1 MVGPEDGTTSGHHGN
16 GSDTVSDPFLLQGD
30 DVVPDEEC
38 QCGGDHVL
46 DDLKPQPAVPVL
58 NVVQTADGGEE
69 LMVALRNGKNVD
81 SNSSS
86 RADGQPE
93 KKNSEASQ
101 QSCQSDQES
110 DVFDVGS
117 HSEHS
122 EHTFYLGENDDSDE
136 DDGEDG
142 DFSTRN
148 KDCIFNNNSDVLEND
163 EAETLL
169 KERDAVLCGEVQDS
183 ETENIAA
190 EGQQD
195 GTDPE
200 ADRNNL
206 PVVQGQPVRSS
217 PRPIPTSRGGR
228 LAYSSIMTV
237 CRHSYSQLVVRC
249 QANSCHVRMASSCP
263 AAFSARWTDV
273 LPGGITAPDSSGG
286 NTFGKYMLCSRYETE
301 F

>member
-1 MVGPEDGTTSGHHGN
+1 MAGPEDGTTSGHHGN
-16 GSDTVSDPFLLQGD
+16 GSDTVSDPFRLQGD

-38 QCGGDHVL
+38 QSGGDDVL
-46 DDLKPQPAVPVL
+46 DDLKSQPAAPPVL
-58 NVVQTADGGEE
+58 SAVHTAGRGEE
-69 LMVALRNGKNVD
+69 LRVALRNGKNVD
-81 SNSSS
+81 SSPSS
-86 RADGQPE
+86 RADEQPE
-93 KKNSEASQ
+93 KKNSEVSE
-101 QSCQSDQES
+101 QSCQSDRES
-110 DVFDVGS
+110 DVFDAGS

-122 EHTFYLGENDDSDE
+122 EHTFFLGENDDS
-136 DDGEDG
+136 GEDG
-142 DFSTRN
+142 DSSTLN
-148 KDCIFNNNSDVLEND
+148 DCFFNNNNSNVLEND

-169 KERDAVLCGEVQDS
+169 KERDAVWCGEVQDS

-195 GTDPE
+195 
-200 ADRNNL
+200 DRNHL

-249 QANSCHVRMASSCP
+249 QANSCHIRMASSCP

-273 LPGGITAPDSSGG
+273 LPGGITAPGSSDG
-286 NTFGKYMLCSRYETE
+286 NTFGKYTQCSRYEIE

>member
-1 MVGPEDGTTSGHHGN
+1 MAGPEDGTTSGHHGN
-16 GSDTVSDPFLLQGD
+16 GSDTVSDPFRLQGD
-30 DVVPDEEC
+30 DVMPDEEC
-38 QCGGDHVL
+38 QSGGDHVL
-46 DDLKPQPAVPVL
+46 DDLKPQPAAPVL
-58 NVVQTADGGEE
+58 STVQTAGRGEE
-69 LMVALRNGKNVD
+69 LRVALRNGKNVD
-81 SNSSS
+81 SNPSSP
-86 RADGQPE
+86 ADEQPE
-93 KKNSEASQ
+93 EKNSEVSE
-101 QSCQSDQES
+101 QSCQSDHES

-122 EHTFYLGENDDSDE
+122 EHTFFLGENDDSDE

-142 DFSTRN
+142 DSSTLN
-148 KDCIFNNNSDVLEND
+148 DCFFNNNNSNVLEND

-183 ETENIAA
+183 ETENIAP

-195 GTDPE
+195 
-200 ADRNNL
+200 DRNYL

-273 LPGGITAPDSSGG
+273 LPGGITALGSSDG
-286 NTFGKYMLCSRYETE
+286 NTLGKYTLWSRYETE

>member
-1 MVGPEDGTTSGHHGN
+1 M
-16 GSDTVSDPFLLQGD
+16 
-30 DVVPDEEC
+30 VPDEEC
-38 QCGGDHVL
+38 QCGGDDVL
-46 DDLKPQPAVPVL
+46 DDLKPQPAAPPVL
-58 NVVQTADGGEE
+58 SAVHTAGSGEE
-69 LMVALRNGKNVD
+69 LRVALRNGKNVD
-81 SNSSS
+81 SNPSSP
-86 RADGQPE
+86 ADEQPE
-93 KKNSEASQ
+93 KKNSEVSE
-101 QSCQSDQES
+101 QSCQSDHES

-122 EHTFYLGENDDSDE
+122 EHIFFLGENDDSDE

-142 DFSTRN
+142 DFSTLNDRF
-148 KDCIFNNNSDVLEND
+148 FNNNNSNVLEND
-163 EAETLL
+163 EA
-169 KERDAVLCGEVQDS
+169 ERDAVLCGEVQDS

-195 GTDPE
+195 GAVPE
-200 ADRNNL
+200 ADRNYL

-237 CRHSYSQLVVRC
+237 CRNSYSQLVVRC

-273 LPGGITAPDSSGG
+273 LPGGITALGSSDG
-286 NTFGKYMLCSRYETE
+286 NTLGKYTLWSRYEIE